1 MSTPLTDTTPAARF
15 IDPKVLIKIQNLEL
29 VARTVVEGFVQGL
42 HRSPYM
48 GFSVDFA
55 AYRQYM
61 PGDEIRRIDWNVFS
75 RSDKLYV
82 KLYEGETNTRVLIL
96 LDISGSMNYGSGD
109 IKKID
114 YARIVAAC
122 LSYFAYHQRDG
133 VGLLTFDSQIGSHV
147 PPGRRRGQLLTI
159 LSEIDRIQRSELTEF
174 RKPLRFLAEYLT
186 RRGVIVLISDLY
198 DEPENILAGLKV
210 LRSKGNDIIVFHI
223 MDNFELTFPFE
234 DMAQFE
240 DMETRK
246 KLHVIPEYLRTQYL
260 VILNEHMEKIR
271 KELAGCRID
280 YCLMDTSKPLDQG
293 LFTYLAARS
302 ALPDAA
308 EQAGGQFEFGPRHGA
323 DAGYVVQHAVRQQ
336 LRQDES
342 RSAVA
347 NRWTAGRRPDGDHRV
362 QRQRDAALASDI
374 GQGHVER

>member
-1 MSTPLTDTTPAARF
+1 MSTPVVDQPSANRF

-29 VARTVVEGFVQGL
+29 VARTVVEGFVSGL

-55 AYRQYM
+55 AYREYQ
-61 PGDEIRRIDWNVFS
+61 PGDEIKRIDWNVYS

-82 KLYEGETNTRVLIL
+82 KLYEGETNTRVLVM
-96 LDISGSMNYGSGD
+96 LDISGSMNYGSGE

-114 YARIVAAC
+114 YARILAAC
-122 LSYFAYHQRDG
+122 LTYFSHHQRDG
-133 VGLLTFDSQIGSHV
+133 VGLLTFDTQIRAHV
-147 PPGRRRGQLLTI
+147 PSSRRRGQLLTI
-159 LSEIDRIQRSELTEF
+159 LSEIDRVQPSEQTEF
-174 RKPLRFLAEYLT
+174 KKPLRFLAEYLT
-186 RRGVIVLISDLY
+186 RRGVIVIISDLY
-198 DEPENILAGLKV
+198 DEPDNIIAGLKA
-210 LRSKGNDIIVFHI
+210 LKAKGNDIIVFHI

-260 VILNEHMEKIR
+260 SILQEHMEKIR
-271 KELAGCRID
+271 KELAGNRID

-302 ALPDAA
+302 KS
-308 EQAGGQFEFGPRHGA
+308 
-323 DAGYVVQHAVRQQ
+323 V
-336 LRQDES
+336 
-342 RSAVA
+342 
-347 NRWTAGRRPDGDHRV
+347 
-362 QRQRDAALASDI
+362 
-374 GQGHVER
+374 